1 MGTQLQVRSPSRP
14 ISRSALR
21 NSSALIRT
29 SQTRICPREIDD
41 DTIRDTIDQ
50 IVHSCHSTQAFRSH
64 PRSSRKWT
72 PSTSGIAPK
81 MMGMRSCCSGDQSGC
96 DIGAHCEPRTKDRSF
111 TRSPFRETNTA
122 AEAVNIARFACSV
135 CEIHQLCSPCIA
147 SVSWTHNS
155 E

>member
-1 MGTQLQVRSPSRP
+1 MGTHLQVRSPSRP

-64 PRSSRKWT
+64 PRSSRKCT

-81 MMGMRSCCSGDQSGC
+81 MMGMRSYCSGDQSGC

-111 TRSPFRETNTA
+111 TRSPFRRDEHRGRGS
-122 AEAVNIARFACSV
+122 EY
-135 CEIHQLCSPCIA
+135 CEIRLQCARNPSAVLTSH
-147 SVSWTHNS
+147 S
-155 E
+155 ECVLDPQ